1 MNATTEA
8 QFVTAEITALLER
21 HGVLADYVEW
31 QSYTPNWRNQIA
43 AHHFGSRQDQ
53 GPESLRGYFRQV
65 RNYITTDV
73 SVWPNVALNCREQTN
88 GKVWVTKSEWDALP
102 KDQRLGRSSKNP
114 CTSKACVLIFANGT
128 QTSVPVYVI
137 EASGHL
143 YT

>member
-1 MNATTEA
+1 MNATTED
-8 QFVTAEITALLER
+8 QSVTARITALLEK

-65 RNYITTDV
+65 RNYITTEV
-73 SVWPNVALNCREQTN
+73 SCWPDIAINRREQRD
-88 GKVWVTKSEWDALP
+88 GRYWVTKAEWDALP
-102 KDQRLGRSSKNP
+102 KDRREGRASKNSR
-114 CTSKACVLIFANGT
+114 TSKATVRGF
-128 QTSVPVYVI
+128 PVYVI